1 MKTRAQFLLMGLLST
16 VPLFPKESEARLFSA
31 RLIGVEEEALQQVQL
46 SGSRDWNF
54 STDKENELRS
64 FQSGCEHYLERAL
77 DDEPAVVA
85 VPNAMRADKEEIRK
99 ARSCQL

>member
-46 SGSRDWNF
+46 SGSRDSNF

-77 DDEPAVVA
+77 DDKPGVVA